1 MADQEAAP
9 QALSWGRNVTGRFAI
24 TVVVP
29 VQVTEGH
36 NIFVP
41 LRTFVLSNEEE
52 AALWAS
58 LGGITIAS
66 KVPELI
72 H

>member
-9 QALSWGRNVTGRFAI
+9 QVLSWGRNANGKFII
-24 TVVVP
+24 TVALP
-29 VQVTEGH
+29 VQLTKDQAIAAPIH
-36 NIFVP
+36 
-41 LRTFVLSNEEE
+41 TFVLTKEEE
-52 AALWAS
+52 AALRAS